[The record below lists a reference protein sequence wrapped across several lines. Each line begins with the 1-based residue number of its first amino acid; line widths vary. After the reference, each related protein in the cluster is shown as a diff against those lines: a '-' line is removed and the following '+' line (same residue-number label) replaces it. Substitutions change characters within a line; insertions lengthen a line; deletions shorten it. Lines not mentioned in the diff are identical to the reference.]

1 MRGLRLNA
9 ARAVALLGVAFATAA
24 SAQTVTVVEYYNKTL
39 DAYFMTG
46 RTPEQSA
53 LDGVADFQR
62 TGMTFQATATAA
74 ATAAQTRIC
83 RFYIANTSPF
93 TSSHFYGRQG
103 VDCESIRGQNIPGFS
118 WEDYDFATQQPT
130 SGVCPGGTTPI
141 YRGFRTAAGGKT
153 SNHRYSASRCK
164 SEKTREQVIAETKA
178 AMQQGRLF
186 YGEASNYPLPVPDAG
201 SGKTRAQVINELL
214 SESAA
219 ERDARMR
226 LYSPG

>member
-1 MRGLRLNA
+1 MTQQRLSLSSMIA
-9 ARAVALLGVAFATAA
+9 AAAAVAVLGLPGMA
-24 SAQTVTVVEYYNKTL
+24 SA
-39 DAYFMTG
+39 AYEH
-46 RTPEQSA
+46 P
-53 LDGVADFQR
+53 
-62 TGMTFQATATAA
+62 
-74 ATAAQTRIC
+74 
-83 RFYIANTSPF
+83 ANNE
-93 TSSHFYGRQG
+93 QG
-103 VDCESIRGQNIPGFS
+103 VIVHPEHF
-118 WEDYDFATQQPT
+118 
-130 SGVCPGGTTPI
+130 
-141 YRGFRTAAGGKT
+141 
-153 SNHRYSASRCK
+153 K